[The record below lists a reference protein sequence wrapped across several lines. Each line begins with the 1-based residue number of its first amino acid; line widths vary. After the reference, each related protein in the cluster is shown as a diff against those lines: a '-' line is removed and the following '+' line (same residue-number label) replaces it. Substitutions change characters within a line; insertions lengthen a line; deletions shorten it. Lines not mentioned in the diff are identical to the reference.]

1 MSYTNSRQ
9 VNYVEAD
16 TIVKTNT
23 LVQQTNAPAGLDR
36 ISHKAVG
43 ASSYVFDNSAGT
55 GITAY
60 VVDTGIRTTHSV
72 SQKNPRN
79 SSKSD

>member
-1 MSYTNSRQ
+1 MGYANTGQ

-16 TIVKTNT
+16 TIVKTNA
-23 LVQQTNAPAGLDR
+23 LIQQTNAPAGLDR

-43 ASSYVFDNSAGT
+43 ANSYVFDNSAGA

-60 VVDTGIRTTHSV
+60 IVDTGIRTTHSV
-72 SQKNPRN
+72 STN
-79 SSKSD
+79 SLERLQI